1 MPDGTEISVESILVV
16 AQGQAKANEVLSR
29 SISPI
34 LVQYKGVEKWNGGRP
49 ICRVVHKKDK
59 SKSTQE
65 STSLLTITPNQQ
77 ALGS

>member
-34 LVQYKGVEKWNGGRP
+34 L
-49 ICRVVHKKDK
+49 KK
-59 SKSTQE
+59 
-65 STSLLTITPNQQ
+65 
-77 ALGS
+77 